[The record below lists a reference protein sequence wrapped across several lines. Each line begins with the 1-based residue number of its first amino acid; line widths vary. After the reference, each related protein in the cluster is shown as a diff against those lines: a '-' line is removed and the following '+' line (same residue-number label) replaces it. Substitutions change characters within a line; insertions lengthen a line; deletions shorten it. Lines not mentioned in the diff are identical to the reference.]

1 MIARDGMTPEPE
13 LRELTLKVRH
23 KSEIADGVFLFELT
37 AGNDGELPPFTPGS
51 HITVTAPSGQ
61 KRRYSLCNDPA
72 ERDRY
77 LIAVRQETS
86 GRGGSL
92 SFTKE
97 VNEGDTIAVE
107 PPQNEFEMA
116 ESEPKRLIFI
126 AGGIGITPIR
136 AMILHCLRHGQ
147 TNLTLYYFTRTPAM
161 MAFREEFA
169 SSAFEGKVVLHHDDG
184 DPAQAYDLWPVLEE
198 SRGAHLYCC
207 GPRGLMDAVR
217 DMTGHWPDSAVHFED
232 FVGAS
237 APHAD
242 DKPFEVRLAKSG
254 KAYEVAANVSILD
267 TLRRHGHLLAS
278 SCESG
283 TCGTCR
289 CRYIEGE
296 VDHRDLVLS
305 DDEKKREMMICVSRA
320 TSPTLVLDV

>member
-1 MIARDGMTPEPE
+1 MTLAPE
-13 LRELTLKVRH
+13 LRELSLTVRQ
-23 KSEIADGVFLFELT
+23 KSEIADGVFLFELR
-37 AGNDGELPPFTPGS
+37 ADDDGELPPFTPGS

-72 ERDRY
+72 ERNRY
-77 LIAVRQETS
+77 LIAVKQETT

-92 SFTKE
+92 SFTRDIRQ
-97 VNEGDTIAVE
+97 GDTVAVE
-107 PPQNEFEMA
+107 PPANDFEMA
-116 ESEPKRLIFI
+116 KAEPKRLIFI

-136 AMILHCLRHGQ
+136 AMILHCVRQGK
-147 TNLTLYYFTRTPAM
+147 TNFTLYYFTRTPAV
-161 MAFREEFA
+161 MAFREEF
-169 SSAFEGKVVLHHDDG
+169 SSHDYEGKVVLHHDNG
-184 DPAQAYDLWPVLEE
+184 DPNQGYDLWPVLEQQ
-198 SRGAHLYCC
+198 RGAHLYCC

-242 DKPFEVRLAKSG
+242 DRPFEVRLAKSG
-254 KAYEVAANVSILD
+254 TAYEVAANVSILD
-267 TLRRHGHLLAS
+267 TLRRNGHMLAS

-289 CRYIEGE
+289 CRFTDGE
-296 VDHRDLVLS
+296 PDHRDLVLS
-305 DDEKKREMMICVSRA
+305 DDEKKREIMICVSRA
-320 TSPTLVLDV
+320 KSATLTLDI